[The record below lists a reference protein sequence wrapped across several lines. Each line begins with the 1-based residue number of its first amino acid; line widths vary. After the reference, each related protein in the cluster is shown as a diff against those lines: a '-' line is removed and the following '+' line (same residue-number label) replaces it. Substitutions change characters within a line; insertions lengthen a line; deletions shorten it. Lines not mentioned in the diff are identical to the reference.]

1 MRIVFLD
8 IDGVLN
14 HFGTNWEDV
23 PWRRQPDGLL
33 RVPIAP
39 ECVVRLNRLTDE
51 TKARI
56 VISSSWRR
64 FACWQDL
71 GPALA
76 RHGVTGEVVGETP
89 DLVSDAAWREMWRTR
104 PRAPVEHEQI
114 QRGME
119 IGEWLLAHPEVVS
132 FAILDDGSDMVCLRP
147 HLVQTDP
154 NVGLDDP
161 DVESARRLLVGDLA
175 GDGSALDAWRAA
187 RRGEEP

>member
-14 HFGTNWEDV
+14 HFGTNWEDARWS
-23 PWRRQPDGLL
+23 PQPDGLL
-33 RVPIAP
+33 RVPIAS
-39 ECVVRLNRLTDE
+39 ECVMRLNRLTDE
-51 TKARI
+51 TRARI

-64 FACWQDL
+64 FARWQDL

-76 RHGVTGEVVGETP
+76 RHGVTGEIVGETP
-89 DLVSDAAWREMWRTR
+89 DLVNDAAWRKMWRTR
-104 PRAPVEHEQI
+104 PRAPIEHERI

-119 IGEWLLAHPEVVS
+119 IGEWLLGHPEVVS
-132 FAILDDGSDMVCLRP
+132 FAILDDGSDMVCLRS

-161 DVESARRLLVGDLA
+161 DVERAIHLLVGDLA
-175 GDGSALDAWRAA
+175 GDSSVLDAWGAA
-187 RRGEEP
+187 RRGDEP